1 MYRGDFFMSVSAE
14 PKRILKGCAI
24 GLLVAAV
31 LCGLLSCIFA
41 FVLNMMDG
49 LPYGI
54 IDYVMVA
61 IEGFSVLIGA
71 YIACVIAKSKGL
83 IIGALCGAISLLI
96 VFAVGMSMAK
106 NNIGLLTVIRSAVML
121 LCGVIGG
128 IMGVNRKD
136 KVRIK

>member
-1 MYRGDFFMSVSAE
+1 MSDFG
-14 PKRILKGCAI
+14 IDKGRVVKAVAI
-24 GLLVAAV
+24 GVLCSVVLAV
-31 LCGLLSCIFA
+31 LLTCLFSMM
-41 FVLNMMDG
+41 LNMMSG
-49 LPYGI
+49 IPYGI

-96 VFAVGMSMAK
+96 VFAVGMSMTK

>member
-1 MYRGDFFMSVSAE
+1 MSDFG
-14 PKRILKGCAI
+14 IDKGRVVKAVAI
-24 GLLVAAV
+24 GVLCSVVLAV
-31 LCGLLSCIFA
+31 LLTCLFSMM
-41 FVLNMMDG
+41 LNMMSG
-49 LPYGI
+49 IPYGI

>member
-1 MYRGDFFMSVSAE
+1 MSVSAE

-54 IDYVMVA
+54 IDYVMVGL
-61 IEGFSVLIGA
+61 EGVSVLIGA
-71 YIACVIAKSKGL
+71 FIAAAIAKSRGL
-83 IIGALCGAISLLI
+83 IVGLLVGAVALLVTFIVGMSLPENDIGVLTLIRAVVLLLCGAL
-96 VFAVGMSMAK
+96 
-106 NNIGLLTVIRSAVML
+106 
-121 LCGVIGG
+121 GG
-128 IMGVNRKD
+128 IRGVNRKE
-136 KVRIK
+136 RIRIR

>member
-1 MYRGDFFMSVSAE
+1 MPVSAE

-54 IDYVMVA
+54 IDYVMVGL
-61 IEGFSVLIGA
+61 EGVSVLIGA
-71 YIACVIAKSKGL
+71 FIAAAIAKSRGL
-83 IIGALCGAISLLI
+83 IVGLLVGAVALLVTFI
-96 VFAVGMSMAK
+96 VGMSMPE
-106 NNIGLLTVIRSAVML
+106 NDIGILTLIRAVVLL
-121 LCGVIGG
+121 LCGALGG
-128 IMGVNRKD
+128 IRGVNRKE
-136 KVRIK
+136 RIRIR

>member
-1 MYRGDFFMSVSAE
+1 MSDFG
-14 PKRILKGCAI
+14 IDKGRVVKAVAI
-24 GLLVAAV
+24 GVLCSVVLAV
-31 LCGLLSCIFA
+31 LLACLFSMM
-41 FVLNMMDG
+41 LNMMSG
-49 LPYGI
+49 IPYEI

-71 YIACVIAKSKGL
+71 YIACVVAKSKGL

>member
-1 MYRGDFFMSVSAE
+1 MM
-14 PKRILKGCAI
+14 
-24 GLLVAAV
+24 
-31 LCGLLSCIFA
+31 
-41 FVLNMMDG
+41 LNMMSG
-49 LPYGI
+49 IPYGI

>member
-1 MYRGDFFMSVSAE
+1 MSDFG
-14 PKRILKGCAI
+14 IDKGRVVKAVAI
-24 GLLVAAV
+24 GVLCSVVLAV
-31 LCGLLSCIFA
+31 LLACLFSMM
-41 FVLNMMDG
+41 LNMMSG
-49 LPYGI
+49 IPYDI